1 MPGSKSPKEAWDT
14 YVGADVTV
22 ADFLGRI
29 GHSTPG
35 RGEGIENLIDRY
47 LAGQG
52 SAEADR
58 SEACRLI
65 AEYISQTDQPA
76 A

>member
-1 MPGSKSPKEAWDT
+1 MAGSMSPKQAWDKF
-14 YVGADVTV
+14 VGKDVTV

-29 GHSTPG
+29 NSSGG
-35 RGEGIENLIDRY
+35 GIERAIGDY

-52 SAEADR
+52 LAGPNSA
-58 SEACRLI
+58 EACRLI

>member
-1 MPGSKSPKEAWDT
+1 MTPKDAWEK
-14 YVGADVTV
+14 YVGQDVTV

-29 GHSTPG
+29 EKGTGS
-35 RGEGIENLIDRY
+35 IESAIADYLDRQGP
-47 LAGQG
+47 AG
-52 SAEADR
+52 SDHA
-58 SEACRLI
+58 EACRMI